1 MTAIIR
7 FIHREYMIK
16 DIIIYY
22 EDRME
27 RPPADQVMT
36 ECRTTSD
43 KIRALA
49 RAGYRRTEIAALLSI
64 RYQHVRKVLLDAGIT
79 DGLKQPA
86 EFERADLVVAARPD
100 NVPPI
105 APELLLQSGFS
116 LLGEWLPLTDG
127 EFELS
132 ARAPAD
138 AGVYA
143 FVVEGRIRYVGLT
156 QTGLRTRMS
165 HYRRG
170 HVRQPTSARVKGLI
184 VKALA
189 EGKAVTVMIAI
200 PEPTEWNG
208 LPVNTAAGLEAGLIR
223 MIRPEWNMQGVRA

>member
-1 MTAIIR
+1 
-7 FIHREYMIK
+7 
-16 DIIIYY
+16 
-22 EDRME
+22 ME

-49 RAGYRRTEIAALLSI
+49 RSGYRRTEIAALLSI
-64 RYQHVRKVLLDAGIT
+64 RYQHVRKVLVDAGIT
-79 DGLKQPA
+79 DGLKQPT

-100 NVPPI
+100 DVPPI
-105 APELLLQSGFS
+105 APEFLLERGFS
-116 LLGEWLPLTDG
+116 LLGEWLPLADG

-132 ARAPAD
+132 ARAPAE

-170 HVRQPTSARVKGLI
+170 HVRQRTSARVKGQI
-184 VKALA
+184 AKALA

-208 LPVNTAAGLEAGLIR
+208 LPVSTAAGLEAGLIR